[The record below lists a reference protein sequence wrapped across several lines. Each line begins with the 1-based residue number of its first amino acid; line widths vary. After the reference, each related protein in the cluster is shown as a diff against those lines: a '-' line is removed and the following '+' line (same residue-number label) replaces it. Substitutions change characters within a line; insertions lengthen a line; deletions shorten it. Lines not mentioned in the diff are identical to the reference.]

1 LIIDTEVANILAA
14 SLLFRQVVDKGTDQ
28 VTQLDIWSSWDDGVR
43 RGQLGCD
50 LAIRGRPPICA
61 PHRLGAGMKQLARTI
76 TIGSLALGVGAIA
89 NAADDSAVRSFEDS
103 QQASWNAHDA
113 RAYASRFSD
122 DAEVVNSLGWRWS
135 GRGETE
141 RMISDGFK
149 LVYAQSRLQTTVV
162 TVRALSPELVS
173 VVLKWSMTG
182 ARTPDGATYLAPQN
196 GIESQL
202 LQRRDGNWRILSQ
215 QDTVTAQAPALSAEG
230 TSPAASTSPAS
241 FPTTP
246 PPVRR
251 CILAHGNGNCL
262 IYGKPKSV
270 AP

>member
-1 LIIDTEVANILAA
+1 
-14 SLLFRQVVDKGTDQ
+14 
-28 VTQLDIWSSWDDGVR
+28 
-43 RGQLGCD
+43 
-50 LAIRGRPPICA
+50 
-61 PHRLGAGMKQLARTI
+61 MKQLARTI
-76 TIGSLALGVGAIA
+76 AIGSLALSVGAIA
-89 NAADDSAVRSFEDS
+89 SAADDSAVQSFEDT

-113 RAYASRFSD
+113 RAYASGFSD

-149 LVYAQSRLQTTVV
+149 LVYAQSRLQTTIV
-162 TVRALSPELVS
+162 TVRALSPEFVS

-182 ARTPDGATYLAPQN
+182 ARTPDGAASLAPQN

-202 LQRRDGNWRILSQ
+202 LQRRGDNWQILSQ
-215 QDTVTAQAPALSAEG
+215 QDTVTTPAAALSAEA
-230 TSPAASTSPAS
+230 TSPAASASPAS

-251 CILAHGNGNCL
+251 CILAHANGNCL
-262 IYGKPKSV
+262 IYGKPRPV
-270 AP
+270 TP